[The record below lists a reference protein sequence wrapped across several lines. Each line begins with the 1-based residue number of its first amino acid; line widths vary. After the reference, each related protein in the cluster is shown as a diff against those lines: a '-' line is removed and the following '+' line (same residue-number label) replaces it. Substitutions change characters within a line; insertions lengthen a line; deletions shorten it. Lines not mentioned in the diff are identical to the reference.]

1 MFAMELNNPESEAV
15 NNMEFGNSVNEQFYS
30 VGGEILVLDKVN
42 TIADSGTEN
51 VLFLGDRGTVNS
63 LVGGVG
69 DGSKIHE
76 EMSGLSLSKESVEKV
91 MDRIKDSEPCK
102 GQGKSKNEKP
112 SNPKR
117 VSATL
122 SKKVKDGKDKDA
134 ETAISNGSSSSGKS
148 AERNKIVDP
157 IKPKKSASAPLA
169 ALHVQD
175 SGLKVSQ
182 SQGHGLKEQMKN
194 LKPLNQGSAGKA
206 EENAHLASSSP
217 TAGEPKPQ
225 RVGNMPSYGFSFKCD
240 ERAEKRKEFYSKL
253 EEKIHAK
260 EVEKS
265 TLQEKSKETQEAEL
279 RLLRKKLAF
288 KATPMPNFY
297 QEPAPAKVEL
307 KKIPPTRAKS
317 PKLGR
322 QKMSPVANTRG
333 NASQSGQPARMSLDE
348 RVSRD
353 SLAKGTLPQQS
364 KQSLR
369 KSLPKLPS
377 EKFPLPKEGDITSNQ
392 QSSETGLNHDGEP
405 DQNID
410 DASLAETS
418 HIKSN
423 HDATS
428 FTKEQPQKEICE

>member
-1 MFAMELNNPESEAV
+1 MFAMELNNPESDAV
-15 NNMEFGNSVNEQFYS
+15 NNMEFGNSVNEQFHS
-30 VGGEILVLDKVN
+30 VGEENLVLDKINRVAN
-42 TIADSGTEN
+42 SSTEN
-51 VLFLGDRGTVNS
+51 VLSLGDRGTVNS

-76 EMSGLSLSKESVEKV
+76 EMSGLSLSKEPVENV
-91 MDRIKDSEPCK
+91 MDRLKDSEPCK

-122 SKKVKDGKDKDA
+122 SRKSKDGKDKDA

-157 IKPKKSASAPLA
+157 IKPKKSASTPLA

-175 SGLKVSQ
+175 SKS
-182 SQGHGLKEQMKN
+182 
-194 LKPLNQGSAGKA
+194 PIAGD
-206 EENAHLASSSP
+206 
-217 TAGEPKPQ
+217 PKSQ

-260 EVEKS
+260 EIEKS

-279 RLLRKKLAF
+279 RLLRKKFAF

-333 NASQSGQPARMSLDE
+333 DASQSGRPARMSLDE

-353 SLAKGTLPQQS
+353 SPAKGTQPQQS

-377 EKFPLPKEGDITSNQ
+377 EKFPFPKEGDVTSTQ

-410 DASLAETS
+410 DASLAETRCLS
-418 HIKSN
+418 LCRR
-423 HDATS
+423 AT
-428 FTKEQPQKEICE
+428 TKRNM

>member
-1 MFAMELNNPESEAV
+1 MESYKPESDAV
-15 NNMEFGNSVNEQFYS
+15 TNTEFGNSVNEQL
-30 VGGEILVLDKVN
+30 GENLALNKVN
-42 TIADSGTEN
+42 MIANSSIEN
-51 VLFLGDRGTVNS
+51 VLSLGDTETVNS

-76 EMSGLSLSKESVEKV
+76 EMSGLSVSKESVEKV
-91 MDRIKDSEPCK
+91 KDRMKDSEPCK
-102 GQGKSKNEKP
+102 SQGKSKSEKP

-117 VSATL
+117 LSATL

-134 ETAISNGSSSSGKS
+134 ETAVSNGSSSSGKS

-157 IKPKKSASAPLA
+157 IKPKKSGSTPLA

-194 LKPLNQGSAGKA
+194 LKPLNQASVGKA

-217 TAGEPKPQ
+217 TAGDPKPQ

-260 EVEKS
+260 EVEES

-279 RLLRKKLAF
+279 KRLRKKLAF

-322 QKMSPVANTRG
+322 PKMSPVANTIG
-333 NASQSGQPARMSLDE
+333 NASQIGRPARMSLDE

-353 SLAKGTLPQQS
+353 SPAKVSQPQQS

-377 EKFPLPKEGDITSNQ
+377 EKFPLPKESDVASTQ
-392 QSSETGLNHDGEP
+392 QSSETRLNHDGEP

-410 DASLAETS
+410 YASLAQTS

-423 HDATS
+423 HDATPLPE
-428 FTKEQPQKEICE
+428 EQPQKEICE